1 MRLSPTAENCDAAH
15 SDLNLFERLAM
26 PIRFSTVAANADILG
41 DDAEITDGLEGPP
54 QAGDT
59 TTRDSAEHGD
69 GRKPRA
75 DAQRGE
81 AKPGKDINAA
91 GLLKDK
97 DAGKP

>member
-41 DDAEITDGLEGPP
+41 DDAEISGGPEAPP
-54 QAGDT
+54 QAADN
-59 TTRDSAEHGD
+59 TTRE
-69 GRKPRA
+69 RKEQGNPRIA
-75 DAQRGE
+75 DEQRAE
-81 AKPGKDINAA
+81 AKPGKDTNAA